1 MRDAGRTGVAVGF
14 FDGVHVAHR
23 ELLSQA
29 AAAFTFRN
37 HPLTVLDPDRAPS
50 LILSAADRLA
60 RLRGCGL
67 DEVVAVDFTRELAD
81 TAPEEFAAS
90 LLVLAAKFTPVG
102 APRVLCGP
110 NWRFGRGGVGDA
122 ALLRRLGAE
131 VVEVPFVQYRGEA
144 ISSTRIREAIERGEM
159 EDAAA
164 MLGRPFGVVGEV
176 FPGKGEGRRLG
187 FPTVNVCPDCGD
199 GAERRVTPPRGVYA
213 VDFGSARA
221 VANYGIAPTWG
232 GAAWKE
238 PVWELHLA
246 DGAAATP
253 GPGERVDFALLRFL
267 RPERVFASAAEL
279 REQIEKDCKEA
290 FR

>member
-37 HPLTVLDPDRAPS
+37 HPLTVLAPDRAPS

-60 RLRGCGL
+60 RLSGCGL

-102 APRVLCGP
+102 VPRVLCGP

-131 VVEVPFVQYRGEA
+131 VVEVPFVEYTDPSNVPQSKR
-144 ISSTRIREAIERGEM
+144 S
-159 EDAAA
+159 
-164 MLGRPFGVVGEV
+164 
-176 FPGKGEGRRLG
+176 
-187 FPTVNVCPDCGD
+187 FPTVICPSKSLGCHL
-199 GAERRVTPPRGVYA
+199 V
-213 VDFGSARA
+213 GS
-221 VANYGIAPTWG
+221 
-232 GAAWKE
+232 
-238 PVWELHLA
+238 
-246 DGAAATP
+246 
-253 GPGERVDFALLRFL
+253 
-267 RPERVFASAAEL
+267 RPISSLSFSGKNSTQRNGSEF
-279 REQIEKDCKEA
+279 
-290 FR
+290 

>member
-37 HPLTVLDPDRAPS
+37 HPLTVLAPDHAPS

-67 DEVVAVDFTRELAD
+67 DEVVAVDFTRDLAD

-90 LLVLAAKFTPVG
+90 LLVLAAKFTAAG

-131 VVEVPFVQYRGEA
+131 VVEVPFVEYRGEA

-164 MLGRPFGVVGEV
+164 MLGRPFGVAGEV
-176 FPGKGEGRRLG
+176 FRGKGEGQRLG
-187 FPTVNVCPDCGD
+187 FPTVNVRPDAAS
-199 GAERRVTPPRGVYA
+199 GAERRVAPPRGVYA
-213 VDFGSARA
+213 VDFGYARA

-238 PVWELHLA
+238 PVWELHVV
-246 DGAAATP
+246 DGAEAMP
-253 GPGERVDFALLRFL
+253 GLGERVSFELRRFI
-267 RPERVFASAAEL
+267 RPEREFASAEEL
-279 REQIEKDCKEA
+279 CEQIEKDCKEA
-290 FR
+290 VK

>member
-29 AAAFTFRN
+29 AAVFTFRN

-90 LLVLAAKFTPVG
+90 LLVLAAKFTLVG

-131 VVEVPFVQYRGEA
+131 VVEVPFVEYRGEA

-164 MLGRPFGVVGEV
+164 MLGRTFEADGEV
-176 FPGKGEGRRLG
+176 FRGKGEGQRLG
-187 FPTVNVCPDCGD
+187 FPTVNVRPDAVS
-199 GAERRVTPPRGVYA
+199 GAERRVAPPRGVYA

-221 VANYGIAPTWG
+221 VANNGIAPTWG

-238 PVWELHLA
+238 PVWELHVV
-246 DGAAATP
+246 DGAEAMP
-253 GPGERVDFALLRFL
+253 GPGERVSFALRRFIRL
-267 RPERVFASAAEL
+267 EREFASAEEL
-279 REQIEKDCKEA
+279 CEQIEKDCKEA
-290 FR
+290 MK

>member
-23 ELLSQA
+23 ELLSQ

-90 LLVLAAKFTPVG
+90 LLVLAAKFTAAG

-131 VVEVPFVQYRGEA
+131 VVEVPFVEYRGEA

-164 MLGRPFGVVGEV
+164 MLGRTFEADGEV
-176 FPGKGEGRRLG
+176 FRGKGEGQRLG
-187 FPTVNVCPDCGD
+187 FPTVNVRPDAVS
-199 GAERRVTPPRGVYA
+199 GAERRVAPPRGVYA

-238 PVWELHLA
+238 PVWELHVV
-246 DGAAATP
+246 DGAEAMP
-253 GPGERVDFALLRFL
+253 GPGERVSFALRRFIRL
-267 RPERVFASAAEL
+267 EREFASAEEL
-279 REQIEKDCKEA
+279 CEQIEKDCKEA
-290 FR
+290 MK

>member
-1 MRDAGRTGVAVGF
+1 MRDADRTGVAVGF

-60 RLRGCGL
+60 RLSGCGL

-102 APRVLCGP
+102 VPRVLCGP

-131 VVEVPFVQYRGEA
+131 VVEVPFVEYRGEA
-144 ISSTRIREAIERGEM
+144 ISSTRIREAVERGEM

-164 MLGRPFGVVGEV
+164 MLGRPFEAGGEV
-176 FPGKGEGRRLG
+176 FLGKGEGRRLG
-187 FPTVNVCPDCGD
+187 FPTVNVRPDAAS
-199 GAERRVTPPRGVYA
+199 GAERRVMPPRGVYA
-213 VDFGSARA
+213 VDFRSVRA
-221 VANYGIAPTWG
+221 VANFGVAPTMG

-246 DGAAATP
+246 DGVAATP

>member
-37 HPLTVLDPDRAPS
+37 HPLTVLAPDRAPP

-81 TAPEEFAAS
+81 IAPEEFAAS

-131 VVEVPFVQYRGEA
+131 VVEVPFVEFRGEA

-164 MLGRPFGVVGEV
+164 MLGRPFGVAGEV

-187 FPTVNVCPDCGD
+187 FPTVNVRPDAAS

-221 VANYGIAPTWG
+221 VANYGVAPTWG

-238 PVWELHLA
+238 PVWELHVVDSA
-246 DGAAATP
+246 VAMP
-253 GPGERVDFALLRFL
+253 GPGERVFFALRRFI
-267 RPERVFASAAEL
+267 RPEREFASAEEL
-279 REQIEKDCKEA
+279 CEQIEKDCKEA
-290 FR
+290 VK

>member
-37 HPLTVLDPDRAPS
+37 HPLTVLAPDRAPS

-67 DEVVAVDFTRELAD
+67 DEVVAVDFTRELAA

-90 LLVLAAKFTPVG
+90 LLVLAAKFTLVG

-131 VVEVPFVQYRGEA
+131 VVEVPFVEYRGEA

-159 EDAAA
+159 GDAAA
-164 MLGRPFGVVGEV
+164 MLGRPFEAGGEV
-176 FPGKGEGRRLG
+176 FLGKGEGRRLG
-187 FPTVNVCPDCGD
+187 FPTVNVRPDCGD

-221 VANYGIAPTWG
+221 VANYGVAPTWG

-238 PVWELHLA
+238 PVWELHVV
-246 DGAAATP
+246 DGAKAMP
-253 GPGERVDFALLRFL
+253 GLGERVSFELRRFI
-267 RPERVFASAAEL
+267 RPEREFASAEEL
-279 REQIEKDCKEA
+279 CEQIEKDCKEA
-290 FR
+290 MK

>member
-37 HPLTVLDPDRAPS
+37 HPRTVLAPDRAPS

-90 LLVLAAKFTPVG
+90 LLVLAAKFTAAG

-131 VVEVPFVQYRGEA
+131 VVEVPFVEYCGEA
-144 ISSTRIREAIERGEM
+144 ISSTRIREAIERGEL

-164 MLGRPFGVVGEV
+164 MRSLCRRLRLRARRRELRYRADLGR
-176 FPGKGEGRRLG
+176 
-187 FPTVNVCPDCGD
+187 
-199 GAERRVTPPRGVYA
+199 RGVEGTGVGA
-213 VDFGSARA
+213 ARCRRCRGDA
-221 VANYGIAPTWG
+221 QSGRAGFLRAQALHSSRARVCLGG
-232 GAAWKE
+232 GA
-238 PVWELHLA
+238 
-246 DGAAATP
+246 
-253 GPGERVDFALLRFL
+253 LRT
-267 RPERVFASAAEL
+267 
-279 REQIEKDCKEA
+279 D
-290 FR
+290 

>member
-90 LLVLAAKFTPVG
+90 LLVLAAKFTAAG

-131 VVEVPFVQYRGEA
+131 VVEVPFVEYRGEA

-164 MLGRPFGVVGEV
+164 MLGRTFEADGEV
-176 FPGKGEGRRLG
+176 FRGKGEGQRLG
-187 FPTVNVCPDCGD
+187 FPTVNVRPDAVS
-199 GAERRVTPPRGVYA
+199 GAERRVAPPRGVYA

-238 PVWELHLA
+238 PVWELHVV
-246 DGAAATP
+246 DGAEAMP
-253 GPGERVDFALLRFL
+253 GPGERVSFALRRFIRL
-267 RPERVFASAAEL
+267 EREFASAEEL
-279 REQIEKDCKEA
+279 CEQIEKDCKEA
-290 FR
+290 MK